1 MAATGDTFLSFEIT
15 PLNRRRIENFKA
27 NKRGYWSFWIF
38 FVVFVLSLFAEL
50 LANDKPLLIYFDG
63 QFYTPIISVYPET
76 AFGGDFETEADYG
89 DPYLIEM
96 VEAKGWMIR
105 THSL

>member
-50 LANDKPLLIYFDG
+50 LANDKPLLIYFDD

-76 AFGGDFETEADYG
+76 AFGGDFETEAD
-89 DPYLIEM
+89 
-96 VEAKGWMIR
+96 
-105 THSL
+105 